1 MNRTVNARILNL
13 SSLQDSFDS
22 WVVIKNAQHPVSTRF
37 IAMSRNKLLVFVA
50 DFTVA
55 YAVKGEISARSRPFG
70 PQFGLKI
77 GGGGAVPPGPSP
89 GNTLLSI
96 LDKAESK
103 KFKIT
108 TYPME
113 CQ

>member
-1 MNRTVNARILNL
+1 M
-13 SSLQDSFDS
+13 F
-22 WVVIKNAQHPVSTRF
+22 
-37 IAMSRNKLLVFVA
+37 RNMLLVSVA

-55 YAVKGEISARSRPFG
+55 YAVKGEISAGSRPFG

-77 GGGGAVPPGPSP
+77 GRGAVPQGPSP

-96 LDKAESK
+96 LDEAKSK
-103 KFKIT
+103 KLKIT